1 MLTETDRLMAIRCC
15 RFCPMC
21 HHADLVTT
29 LERRETYSARARGLT
44 LFAIEQGASELSAET
59 ADVMYR
65 FFVDGLCRQVCAG
78 HIPHDDMVVDAR
90 RRLVAAGHAPSAVER
105 IKANIAGTGNP
116 WGETEPVL
124 TSLGRERSCQ
134 KVLLY
139 FGPTARIKRVGVIQA
154 LNRIFAKL
162 GIGFSVLN
170 DERDPGLLLH
180 QLGEWESGAA
190 AAHLLAEKI
199 ARSGAD
205 TLITPDAEAYQ
216 TFKAGFGETPAL
228 AGPAVFQVSEY
239 LEKCIGQLQFKKLKQ
254 RHIAYHDPCAFARAA
269 TCIEPPRAIVRAI
282 NGAHP
287 LEIGPWSRELANCS
301 GECGGVSFTMPRL
314 ATHAAERRVQ
324 EAIATGAE
332 LIVAGSPAAAAML
345 EGHGLEVLELS
356 EFVAQAL

>member
-1 MLTETDRLMAIRCC
+1 VFTKADQLMAIRSC
-15 RFCPMC
+15 RSCPMC

-44 LFAIEQGASELSAET
+44 LFAVEQGVSELGAET

-90 RRLVAAGHAPSAVER
+90 RRLAAAGHAPSAVAQ

-124 TSLGRERSCQ
+124 QTLGREKSPQR
-134 KVLLY
+134 VLLY
-139 FGPTARIKRVGVIQA
+139 FGPTARIKRIGVIQA
-154 LNRIFAKL
+154 LNRIMEK
-162 GIGFSVLN
+162 IRVDFSVLN

-180 QLGEWESGAA
+180 QLGDWESGAA
-190 AAHLLAEKI
+190 GAAALAEKI

-216 TFKAGFGETPAL
+216 TLKVGFGETPAL
-228 AGPAVFQVSEY
+228 AGPAVLHVSEF
-239 LEKCIGQLQFKKLKQ
+239 LQKCIGQLQFKSPKQ
-254 RHIAYHDPCAFARAA
+254 RQIAYHDPCALARTV
-269 TCIEPPRAIVRAI
+269 TCLDPPRAIVRAI
-282 NGAHP
+282 NGASP

-301 GECGGVSFTMPRL
+301 GECGGVRFTIPRL

-324 EAIATGAE
+324 EAKATGAE
-332 LIVAGSPAAAAML
+332 LIVAGSPGAAEML
-345 EGHGLEVLELS
+345 GGHGLEVLELS

>member
-1 MLTETDRLMAIRCC
+1 VFTKADQLKTIRSC

-44 LFAIEQGASELSAET
+44 LFAVEQGVSELGAET

-90 RRLVAAGHAPSAVER
+90 RRLVAAGHAPSVVAR

-124 TSLGRERSCQ
+124 QTPGREKSHQ

-139 FGPTARIKRVGVIQA
+139 FGPTARVKRVGVIQA
-154 LNRIFAKL
+154 LNRILQKL
-162 GIGFSVLN
+162 EIGFSVLN
-170 DERDPGLLLH
+170 NERDPGLLLH

-190 AAHLLAEKI
+190 AAQVLAEKI

-205 TLITPDAEAYQ
+205 TIITPDAEAYQ
-216 TFKAGFGETPAL
+216 TFKVGFGDTPAL
-228 AGPAVFQVSEY
+228 AGPAVLQVSEF
-239 LEKCIGQLQFKKLKQ
+239 LEKCIGQLRFKRPKQ
-254 RHIAYHDPCAFARAA
+254 RQIAYHDPCALARSA
-269 TCIEPPRAIVRAI
+269 TCLDPPRAIVRAI
-282 NGAHP
+282 NGADP
-287 LEIGPWSRELANCS
+287 LEIGPWSREFANCS
-301 GECGGVSFTMPRL
+301 GECGGVSFTVPQL

-324 EAIATGAE
+324 EAKATGAE

>member
-1 MLTETDRLMAIRCC
+1 MFTETDRLTAIHSC
-15 RFCPMC
+15 RSCPMC

-29 LERRETYSARARGLT
+29 IERRETYSARARGLT
-44 LFAIEQGASELSAET
+44 LFAVEQGVSELGAET

-90 RRLVAAGHAPSAVER
+90 RRLVAAGYAPPTVSRV
-105 IKANIAGTGNP
+105 KANIAATGNP
-116 WGETEPVL
+116 WGEPEPDL
-124 TSLGRERSCQ
+124 RALSGGGSRQ
-134 KVLLY
+134 NVLLY

-154 LNRIFAKL
+154 LNRILEKL

-190 AAHLLAEKI
+190 AAQVLAERI
-199 ARSGAD
+199 VRSGAD

-216 TFKAGFGETPAL
+216 TFKVGFGETPAL
-228 AGPAVFQVSEY
+228 AGPAVLQVSEF
-239 LEKCIGQLQFKKLKQ
+239 LEKCVGQLQFKRPKQ
-254 RHIAYHDPCAFARAA
+254 QQIAYHDPCAFARTA
-269 TCIEPPRAIVRAI
+269 TCLDPPRAIVRAI
-282 NGAHP
+282 SGADP
-287 LEIGPWSRELANCS
+287 LEIGPWTRELANCS
-301 GECGGVSFTMPRL
+301 GECGGVSFTVPLL
-314 ATHAAERRVQ
+314 AIHAAERRVQ
-324 EAIATGAE
+324 EAKATGAE
-332 LIVAGSPAAAAML
+332 LIVAGSSAAAAML